1 MWRRPLVSG
10 MLRRLGSATVGPR
23 SKPLERPEPS
33 QRVLGTREGQTRNQS
48 ANRAGRGLGES
59 QTGQAQQGRGC
70 GKSSCSHCRHWQ
82 DKAGIAEPLWEGKEG
97 DVVCPDFS
105 RACDRV
111 CWGLLRARLVR
122 AGLKGWNM
130 GWVGIW
136 LDNEGQVSPVVQS
149 PLGSHSLVTSLSDQ
163 PLAAVEHSSIPSVPG
178 DKMHFQVLCG

>member
-1 MWRRPLVSG
+1 MSG
-10 MLRRLGSATVGPR
+10 ILGRLGSVTVGAL

-48 ANRAGRGLGES
+48 ANRAGRGLGEA

-70 GKSSCSHCRHWQ
+70 GKSSCSHSRHWQ
-82 DKAGIAEPLWEGKEG
+82 DKAGIAEPLGQGKEG

-105 RACDRV
+105 RACARV
-111 CWGLLRARLVR
+111 CWALLRARLVR
-122 AGLKGWNM
+122 AGLKRWNM

-136 LDNEGQVSPVVQS
+136 LDNEGQVSPVVES

-163 PLAAVEHSSIPSVPG
+163 PLTAVEHSYIPFVPQ